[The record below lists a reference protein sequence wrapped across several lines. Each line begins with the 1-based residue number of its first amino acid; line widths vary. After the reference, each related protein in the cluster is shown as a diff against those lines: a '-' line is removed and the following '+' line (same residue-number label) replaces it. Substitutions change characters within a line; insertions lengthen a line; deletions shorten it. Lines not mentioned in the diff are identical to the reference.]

1 MSCSKR
7 YLPEDWDVQEQ
18 TQRAFFMNHMYKC
31 SGRDNPEHPM
41 HGLYTGL
48 WQDFCLKEAGPYA
61 RDVFF
66 ERLKA
71 QFDYE
76 QMIREQREQELQEA
90 EDFKATIEDL
100 AKELHARDEQEEFI
114 GGFHD

>member
-18 TQRAFFMNHMYKC
+18 SRRAFFMQHMYKC
-31 SGRDNPEHPM
+31 SGRTN
-41 HGLYTGL
+41 GLYTGL
-48 WQDFCLKEAGPYA
+48 WQEFCMNEAGPYA

-66 ERLKA
+66 DRLKA
-71 QFDYE
+71 QFEYE
-76 QMIREQREQELQEA
+76 QMVLEQRERELQEA

-100 AKELHARDEQEEFI
+100 AKELHARDDQEEFI